1 MAIIHTTVLLVVFAN
16 GVRCR
21 HADFTISNFTHF
33 NFIAT
38 KRAAV
43 LGNAKSICSVV
54 FVLFCYIMACTL
66 HEDHLKLILFFH
78 VMKDWCVVYYIIYR

>member
-1 MAIIHTTVLLVVFAN
+1 MAIIHTTVFLVVFPN
-16 GVRCR
+16 NVVCR
-21 HADFTISNFTHF
+21 HANFTVSNFTHF

-54 FVLFCYIMACTL
+54 CVLYCYIMGRTS
-66 HEDHLKLILFFH
+66 HEVNLKLILFFH
-78 VMKDWCVVYYIIYR
+78 VMKDWCVA